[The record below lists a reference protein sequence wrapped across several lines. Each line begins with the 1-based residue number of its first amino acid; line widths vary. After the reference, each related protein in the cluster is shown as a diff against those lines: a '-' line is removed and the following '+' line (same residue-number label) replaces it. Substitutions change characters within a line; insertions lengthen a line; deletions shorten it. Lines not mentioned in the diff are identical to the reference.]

1 MFWEDDFPELR
12 RLRRRFMGDRFFD
25 DMDKMM
31 EEMFKEA
38 FSEMPEDMIRERKLP
53 CGGTIKE
60 MGPFV
65 YGYSITMGPDGK
77 PIVREFGNVKPSLR
91 AGPSGVPKLEVKEE
105 REPLV
110 DVIVNDDVKV
120 VAELPGVDK
129 KDIKLDASDRAL
141 TITVNTEDHKYY
153 KKIDLP
159 TDIDPDSSKASY
171 KNGVLEVTLAKR
183 QKKEGKG
190 IRVD

>member
-53 CGGTIKE
+53 CGGTVKE

-91 AGPSGVPKLEVKEE
+91 AGPRGVPKLEVKEE

-171 KNGVLEVTLAKR
+171 KNRVLEVTLAKR
-183 QKKEGKG
+183 QKREGKG

>member
-65 YGYSITMGPDGK
+65 YGYSITMEPDGK

-91 AGPSGVPKLEVKEE
+91 AGPRGVPKLEVKEE

>member
-12 RLRRRFMGDRFFD
+12 RRRRLFFGDRFFD
-25 DMDKMM
+25 EVDKMM

-38 FSEMPEDMIRERKLP
+38 FSEMPKDMIRERKLP
-53 CGGTIKE
+53 GGGTVKE

-77 PIVREFGNVKPSLR
+77 PVVREFGNVKPSLR
-91 AGPSGVPKLEVKEE
+91 AGPRGAPKLELKDE

-110 DVIVNDDVKV
+110 DVLVNNDVRV

-129 KDIKLDASDRAL
+129 KDIKLDASDGTL
-141 TITVNTEDHKYY
+141 TISVNTEDHKYY

-159 TDIDPDSSKASY
+159 TEVDPDSSKASY

-190 IRVD
+190 IRIE

>member
-12 RLRRRFMGDRFFD
+12 RRRRMFFGDRFFD
-25 DMDKMM
+25 EMDKTM

-38 FSEMPEDMIRERKLP
+38 FSEMPKDLIRERKLSG
-53 CGGTIKE
+53 GGTVKE

-65 YGYSITMGPDGK
+65 YGYSVTMGPDGK

-91 AGPSGVPKLEVKEE
+91 AGPRGAPKLEVKEE

-110 DVIVNDDVKV
+110 DVIVNNDVKV

-141 TITVNTEDHKYY
+141 TIAVNTEDHRYY

>member
-91 AGPSGVPKLEVKEE
+91 AGPRGVPKLEVKEE